1 MSMSTFEEIFF
12 QVLYVVVALFAHKKL
27 TYEFSVPKY
36 AIFSVGFAILLS
48 IALIRMLKKNHT
60 KFEVNFGHI
69 LLFGFALTSLI
80 STINVAID
88 RPFYFFYSIDIAL
101 YTLLNAFAAV
111 YISNYFND
119 KERINRFLLVMIA
132 TAGFISIDA
141 LYNFYAG
148 KDFFLGGV
156 GRPLDRGSIKAT
168 VGNVIFVANYLGM
181 TIPTTIYF
189 LMSYN
194 FGFRSNREK
203 KPSLGRVIAW
213 KLITLASLILMI
225 ITVIVAQTRSE
236 YGGVFL
242 TNLLFFSLYFIY
254 VFRRKK
260 DSSKEE
266 LEKSDPELARKIF
279 KVQKWVGIASII
291 LVGAFVVLYSIPSPL
306 NGKGRFSIG
315 RRVQAML
322 STSSWDERMLAWLS
336 SYYQWKDPKFDP
348 DDIKRVEKFMPI
360 GDRGAHVFALTM
372 RRLFGRGIGTY
383 QILTISYMGNI
394 VQKHP
399 RLIWGWNNFKRAHN
413 DYFQVLG
420 ETGVVG
426 LLFIISILIY
436 LVVYLLRTLKRLDE
450 RDDAV
455 LLIAL
460 SMGFADFAL
469 QSFFSFPGHL
479 LPNTLGA
486 IFLASSA
493 LSRQFNKDGWMSYE
507 ISLKRGAFASLSVVL
522 MILVFTSTYLRWNYF
537 ISEVNFK
544 AGNTKYLTLMKV
556 RDLRSQ
562 IINEER
568 KIGKREDLMKI
579 LDRKV
584 RNVSD
589 SLIGYKKTNEIW
601 KEYPSL
607 RPSQKFFFVEREIYE
622 ESKDHL
628 IRCLSMNHDY
638 GKAYFY
644 LAALSAWYHRL
655 GDLRA
660 SIRSDQDFK
669 EFLEQDFDSFQRFIR
684 PSKKRTDLV
693 RVWDDLDKKYRNSL
707 RSSLMNYQM
716 ILDSISLYET
726 SLLVFNERNTYKAL
740 AQRFAILDRYSKSL
754 IRYISSSKIKDKNDL
769 VRYLYEKANDFYNDF
784 SKYAKI
790 IIHNIPGAWNRFP
803 DWKNYDIR
811 VAMSGQDIY
820 KTMARINA
828 TLRVPIDPRYQSLLR
843 WLAEK
848 EVWAT
853 DKMRDVGVWGVP
865 DMVFDYVRAVPYAY
879 LTTGDA
885 TNAALWMSYAL
896 DLYSPQLPKMERDFS
911 KYSVKGSDVDYAV
924 NRFQET
930 FLKDLRPWLE
940 RRIFES
946 LKSLKIS
953 VRKGSEKKLESAVG
967 NAAYESVKFGKK
979 YLEGKVDLKS
989 VEKPILDLSNSISS
1003 MEGVFMGLNSLGKLS
1018 SLMGGIAAEFEEIL
1032 KRIKDSSGDV
1042 EKYLKENF
1050 SLPVKKTWT
1059 VAEENRLLRTFWRDF
1074 VILRTAEALKA
1085 VYPKADGRDL
1095 IEKAKKM
1102 VDDLKSKGLK
1112 KTVDE
1117 MGKETE
1123 KVAEYANSL
1132 LSLNFGFE
1140 SSYNYKAIMREALER
1155 RLQEVI
1161 YRRIMDES
1169 YMYPTEPIAK
1179 DVLKKI
1185 GANVNPS
1192 TLAASL
1198 MDTRLKIYERYAR
1211 YYGKI
1216 NSLVLEAQVMRNY
1229 IKGKVSGEVLKEL
1242 NNSIDK
1248 ALDNLKRFQELEG
1261 QSGSK

>member
-1 MSMSTFEEIFF
+1 MSMSTFEEVFF

-60 KFEVNFGHI
+60 KFEINFGHI

-156 GRPLDRGSIKAT
+156 GRPFDRGSIKAT

-189 LMSYN
+189 LMSYD
-194 FGFRSNREK
+194 FGFKSTKEK
-203 KPSLGRVIAW
+203 KISLWRIITW
-213 KLITLASLILMI
+213 KLITLASLTLMI
-225 ITVIVAQTRSE
+225 VTVIVAQTRSE

-242 TNLLFFSLYFIY
+242 TNILFFSLYFIY
-254 VFRRKK
+254 VFKKKK

-266 LEKSDPELARKIF
+266 LEKLDPDLAKKVF
-279 KVQKWVGIASII
+279 KVQKWIGIISII
-291 LVGAFVVLYSIPSPL
+291 VVFAFVVLYSIPSPL

-322 STSSWDERMLAWLS
+322 STSSWDERILAWLS

-348 DDIKRVEKFMPI
+348 DDIKRVEKFIPI
-360 GDRGAHVFALTM
+360 GDKGAHALALTM
-372 RRLFGRGIGTY
+372 RKLFGRGIGTY
-383 QILTISYMGNI
+383 QVLTISYMGDI

-399 RLIWGWNNFKRAHN
+399 RLIWGWNNFKRTHN

-420 ETGVVG
+420 ETGLVG
-426 LLFIISILIY
+426 LFFIIALLFYLII
-436 LVVYLLRTLKRLDE
+436 YLLRTLKKLED
-450 RDDAV
+450 RDDAI

-460 SMGFADFAL
+460 AMGFADFAI

-507 ISLKRGAFASLSVVL
+507 ISLKRGAFASLSAVL
-522 MILVFTSTYLRWNYF
+522 IILVFTTTYLRWNYF

-544 AGNTKYLTLMKV
+544 SGNTKYLTLMKV

-562 IINEER
+562 ILNEER
-568 KIGKREDLMKI
+568 KIGNRKDLLKI
-579 LDRKV
+579 LDGKV
-584 RNVSD
+584 KNVSK
-589 SLIGYKKTNEIW
+589 SLIGSKKTDEIW
-601 KEYPSL
+601 KESYSL
-607 RPSQKFFFVEREIYE
+607 KPSQKFFFVEREIYE
-622 ESKDHL
+622 ESKEYL
-628 IRCLSMNHDY
+628 MRALSMNHDY

-655 GDLRA
+655 GDLKVSLRT
-660 SIRSDQDFK
+660 DEDFK
-669 EFLEQDFDSFQRFIR
+669 KFLEQEFDGFQKFIR
-684 PSKKRTDLV
+684 PEMRRTDLV
-693 RVWDDLDKKYRNSL
+693 KVWNNLDEKYKRSL
-707 RSSLMNYQM
+707 RESLMNYQI
-716 ILDSISLYET
+716 ILDSISLYKT

-740 AQRFAILDRYSKSL
+740 AQRYAILDRYSKSL
-754 IRYISSSKIKDKNDL
+754 IRYISSSKMENKNDL
-769 VRYLYEKANDFYNDF
+769 VKYLYDKANDFYNDF
-784 SKYAKI
+784 ARYAKT

-820 KTMARINA
+820 KTMAKINS
-828 TLRVPIDPRYQSLLR
+828 TLRIPIDPQYQDLLK

-853 DKMRDVGVWGVP
+853 EKMRDVGVWGVP

-879 LTTGDA
+879 LTTDDA

-896 DLYSPQLPKMERDFS
+896 DLYSPQLMKMEKDFP
-911 KYSVKGSDVDYAV
+911 KYSVKKSDVDYAV
-924 NRFQET
+924 GRFQET
-930 FLKDLRPWLE
+930 FLKNLKPWIE
-940 RRIFES
+940 KRIFDS
-946 LKSLKIS
+946 LKSLKVS
-953 VRKGSEKKLESAVG
+953 ARKSAMKNLENTVK
-967 NAAYESVKFGKK
+967 NAAYESLTLGREYLSGKI
-979 YLEGKVDLKS
+979 DLKS
-989 VEKPILDLSNSISS
+989 AEKPILNLSNNISS
-1003 MEGVFMGLNSLGKLS
+1003 IEGVFMGFDALGRLS
-1018 SLMGGIAAEFEEIL
+1018 SVMGEIASEFGEIL
-1032 KRIKDSSGDV
+1032 KRIKDSSNEI
-1042 EKYLKENF
+1042 EKYLRENF
-1050 SLPVKKTWT
+1050 SLPVKKMWT
-1059 VAEENRLLRTFWRDF
+1059 SAEENRLMRTFWRDF
-1074 VILRTAEALKA
+1074 VILRTAEALRA
-1085 VYPKADGRDL
+1085 AYPKANGKDL
-1095 IEKAKKM
+1095 IIKAKKI
-1102 VDDLKSKGLK
+1102 VDDLKSKGLE
-1112 KTVDE
+1112 KTIEE
-1117 MGKETE
+1117 MGDK
-1123 KVAEYANSL
+1123 KIVEYANSL
-1132 LSLNFGFE
+1132 LSLDFGFE
-1140 SSYNYKAIMREALER
+1140 KSYNYATILREALER

-1161 YRRIMDES
+1161 YRRIINEN
-1169 YMYPTEPIAK
+1169 YLYPTEPIAK
-1179 DVLKKI
+1179 KVLKKI
-1185 GANVNPS
+1185 GANLNVS
-1192 TLAASL
+1192 ALASSL
-1198 MDTRLKIYERYAR
+1198 MDTKLKMYERYAR

-1216 NSLVLEAQVMRNY
+1216 KSIVLEAQVMKDY
-1229 IKGKVSGEVLKEL
+1229 IKGKVSDGIL
-1242 NNSIDK
+1242 NKLNDSINK
-1248 ALDNLKRFQELEG
+1248 ALDNLKKFQELEG
-1261 QSGSK
+1261 QSESK